1 MLHPARYLQAFHS
14 APHMRPPMCHQYAVW
29 AVAAN
34 EHPKYHSYHDVF
46 YRRARQYL
54 EADELRVG
62 RVSAPASIFVSR
74 ILTGQCI

>member
-14 APHMRPPMCHQYAVW
+14 SPHMRPPMCLQYAVW

-34 EHPKYHSYHDVF
+34 EHPKYQSYHGVF

-62 RVSAPASIFVSR
+62 RRVSAPPSIHVLFLLV
-74 ILTGQCI
+74 C